1 MTIKKYF
8 VSIARLTSPRIS
20 HVEPC
25 YALFKS
31 SVDKASAVWNRQ
43 NPNYART
50 IADDHLSNFDQCGW
64 TNIRR
69 RRSFVF
75 APVSSPSFPWKVFLR
90 GDGTHS
96 MLNICIVF
104 SKIKILSGC
113 LSVDLK
119 HRTHVQRTPHSR
131 SRGSC
136 HLLVGCPA
144 RISRSQT
151 SPKMAIF

>member
-20 HVEPC
+20 HVEPR

-31 SVDKASAVWNRQ
+31 SVDKSSAVWNRQ

-50 IADDHLSNFDQCGW
+50 IAIFQSSINADGRISEEDEASSLLPFLS
-64 TNIRR
+64 I
-69 RRSFVF
+69 
-75 APVSSPSFPWKVFLR
+75 SPSFPWKVFLR

-113 LSVDLK
+113 FSVDLK